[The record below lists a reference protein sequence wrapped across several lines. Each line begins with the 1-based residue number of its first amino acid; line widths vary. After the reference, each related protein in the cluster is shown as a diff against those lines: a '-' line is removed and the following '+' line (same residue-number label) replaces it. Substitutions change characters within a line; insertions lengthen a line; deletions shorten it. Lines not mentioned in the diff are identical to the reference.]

1 MLMRIGVSGC
11 RRRCQGATSSQGRSP
26 TRPAAALTAPQPSAR
41 CRTRPPSSV
50 SPCLPLHCP
59 YPLLLYSLLLCTD
72 SHIKLSLHVTCRD
85 ASLLISQAPPLH
97 LSSLSLGTCTIC
109 RPGRRRERLAGCP
122 RGAGPLRGIL
132 RRLRA
137 AQQHAGAARLQR
149 LRQRR
154 HTFRSPVIHRR
165 WRRRPGA
172 ASAAPGGQWQPGA
185 GLRPV
190 ATRPPPG
197 PSRPGGAGGGRS
209 HERTGSFS
217 ESLDIL
223 AARLGLSGPMGHNGQ
238 PTLAG
243 APQPPRPPPLQPP
256 PEQARRSD
264 WTFNN
269 MAWNLPPQPGMPANP
284 ASPQQRSPQQRQPED
299 PASVQYIQRLKAS
312 EGAAF
317 VSSTQE
323 WKRRALSPAADPQQ
337 QQQQQNGRGGGYAYS
352 NGHAGPQQGG
362 RSPQNPTASPTR
374 RPTSPR
380 VSNGWAP
387 RQPAVAQVGSPPWL
401 QSREQREATAQPPQP
416 LPPRDPFAASQGL
429 PPAAGPPPY
438 NNPFHSTGA
447 GLAAPKSPARLW
459 AWHAPL
465 LALRRSIAF
474 GGRLSRMVL
483 ALPRSR
489 LWHLGP
495 HANCSISLC
504 CAAKLC
510 VVCEPAL
517 HLLIR
522 CPRTKLPRC

>member
-1 MLMRIGVSGC
+1 MRD
-11 RRRCQGATSSQGRSP
+11 P
-26 TRPAAALTAPQPSAR
+26 FAASFGGFE
-41 CRTRPPSSV
+41 PPSSMPEQRGF
-50 SPCLPLHCP
+50 SGYGSGATPF
-59 YPLLLYSLLLCTD
+59 
-72 SHIKLSLHVTCRD
+72 
-85 ASLLISQAPPLH
+85 AA
-97 LSSLSLGTCTIC
+97 LSSTGGGGGG
-109 RPGRRRERLAGCP
+109 PGPYDG
-122 RGAGPLRGIL
+122 GGGVAGP
-132 RRLRA
+132 
-137 AQQHAGAARLQR
+137 
-149 LRQRR
+149 
-154 HTFRSPVIHRR
+154 S
-165 WRRRPGA
+165 A

-197 PSRPGGAGGGRS
+197 PSRPGGAGSGRS

-256 PEQARRSD
+256 PEQAWRSD